1 MNLFTGE
8 IGQFTKGQHFGVLDV
23 TDENYS
29 YTITAKRNVECL
41 VLSHEYLSYFR
52 RATVTEITPIISIE
66 DEFKNM
72 KLNDLKIIRTLGV
85 GAYGTVGLAR
95 HKTTKKEYAIKY
107 VKKKFIIDNNLE
119 DLLINEKRL
128 QMECNSKFLVR
139 MYRSFRD
146 TEYVYFLL
154 EACCGF
160 DLFNLLHCQK
170 NRSLKDKHA
179 KFVAGTKVQNL
190 AELNNLLRLP

>member
-1 MNLFTGE
+1 
-8 IGQFTKGQHFGVLDV
+8 
-23 TDENYS
+23 
-29 YTITAKRNVECL
+29 
-41 VLSHEYLSYFR
+41 
-52 RATVTEITPIISIE
+52 
-66 DEFKNM
+66 M

-160 DLFNLLHCQK
+160 DLFNLLHCKK